1 MKKIIQFNTKI
12 YKRKSTIEYKG
23 FKSSFIFKINKLSSR
38 LKRYTVRSF
47 RKYDLGNP
55 ELSIIS
61 LIGQINQKVTIQD
74 LSNVHWMD
82 KGLISRASI
91 NLIKMKILRKTNSKI
106 DKRSHTLELTKY
118 GKKIYQELHSQKR
131 YRYQKLTENL
141 SVDDFNNFQKLLDK
155 ITSNSEIHSIK

>member
-1 MKKIIQFNTKI
+1 MKKIIEFNPKI
-12 YKRKSTIEYKG
+12 YKKRSPIEYKG
-23 FKSSFIFKINKLSSR
+23 FESSFIFKINKLSSR

-55 ELSIIS
+55 ELIIIS
-61 LIGQINQKVTIQD
+61 LIGQINQKVTVKD

-91 NLIKMKILRKTNSKI
+91 NLIKMKILKKINSKI
-106 DKRSHTLELTKY
+106 DKRSHTLELTRS
-118 GKKIYQELHSQKR
+118 GKKIYQELYLQKR
-131 YRYQKLTENL
+131 NRYKKLTENL
-141 SVDDFNNFQKLLDK
+141 SVDDLNIFQELLDK

>member
-1 MKKIIQFNTKI
+1 MKKIIEFNPKI
-12 YKRKSTIEYKG
+12 YKKKSPIEYKG
-23 FKSSFIFKINKLSSR
+23 FESSFIFKINKLSSR

-55 ELSIIS
+55 ELIIIS
-61 LIGQINQKVTIQD
+61 LIGQINQKVTVKD

-91 NLIKMKILRKTNSKI
+91 NLIKVKILKKINSKI

-118 GKKIYQELHSQKR
+118 GKKIYQELYSLKR
-131 YRYQKLTENL
+131 DRYQKLTKNL
-141 SVDDFNNFQKLLDK
+141 SIDYLNNFQKLLDK
-155 ITSNSEIHSIK
+155 ITSNSEIYSIK

>member
-12 YKRKSTIEYKG
+12 YKRKSTIEYYG

-38 LKRYTVRSF
+38 LKRYIVRSF

>member
-38 LKRYTVRSF
+38 LKRYIVRSF

-118 GKKIYQELHSQKR
+118 GKKIYQELHLQKR

>member
-55 ELSIIS
+55 ELIIIS

>member
-55 ELSIIS
+55 ELIIIS

-118 GKKIYQELHSQKR
+118 GKKIYQELHSQKK

>member
-38 LKRYTVRSF
+38 LKRYIVRSF

-131 YRYQKLTENL
+131 YRYQKITENL

>member
-1 MKKIIQFNTKI
+1 MKKIIEFDPKI
-12 YKRKSTIEYKG
+12 YKKKTLNEYEG
-23 FKSSFIFKINKLSSR
+23 FESSFIFKINKLSSR

-55 ELSIIS
+55 ELIIIS
-61 LIGQINQKVTIQD
+61 LIGQINQKVTIKD

-91 NLIKMKILRKTNSKI
+91 NLIKMKILKKINSKI

-118 GKKIYQELHSQKR
+118 GKKIYQELYLLKR
-131 YRYQKLTENL
+131 DRYQKLTKNL
-141 SVDDFNNFQKLLDK
+141 SIDDLNNFQKLLDK
-155 ITSNSEIHSIK
+155 ITSNSEIYSIK

>member
-38 LKRYTVRSF
+38 LKRYIVRSF

>member
-1 MKKIIQFNTKI
+1 MKKIIEFNPKI
-12 YKRKSTIEYKG
+12 YKKKSLIEYKG
-23 FKSSFIFKINKLSSR
+23 FESSFIFKINKLSSR
-38 LKRYTVRSF
+38 LRRYTARSF
-47 RKYDLGNP
+47 RKYDLGNS
-55 ELSIIS
+55 ELIIIS
-61 LIGQINQKVTIQD
+61 LIGQINQKVTVKD

-118 GKKIYQELHSQKR
+118 GKKIYQELHLQKR